1 MRSIPAKRR
10 RRVVSLGA
18 SAIAVLLAVTLVASA
33 PAGGRGAQ
41 RAQRRPGTVR
51 VNISDFAYHPK
62 KLRVPR
68 GTKIVF
74 ANRDSTA
81 HTATRRG
88 SFDTGR
94 IRPGRSI
101 AVRLRRAGV
110 YAFHCS
116 IHPFMRG
123 RIVVR

>member
-1 MRSIPAKRR
+1 MRSTALKRGR
-10 RRVVSLGA
+10 GLALLGA
-18 SAIAVLLAVTLVASA
+18 TATAVLLALALVASA

-41 RAQRRPGTVR
+41 RAHRHPGTVR
-51 VNISDFAYHPK
+51 VKISGFAFHPK
-62 KLRVPR
+62 TLRVRR
-68 GTKIVF
+68 GTRVVF

-110 YAFHCS
+110 YAFHCT

-123 RIVVR
+123 RIVVG